1 MYDPYSDLYVYPG
14 HSHVIKDTPKPKD
27 KDRDNYRSVGGVRKF
42 VQVSCSTHHCCA
54 LDTNAHAHCWGYGL
68 SFGEMLPPTKKNMTM
83 IGVVGDG
90 GEDPAVTE
98 LLDLDEDED
107 EEDEE
112 DEDEEDSETENFDIT
127 DAQEILMLERL
138 QFKQISVG
146 EAYSCGIV
154 MHEDKASEEV
164 IFSVFIF

>member
-1 MYDPYSDLYVYPG
+1 
-14 HSHVIKDTPKPKD
+14 
-27 KDRDNYRSVGGVRKF
+27 
-42 VQVSCSTHHCCA
+42 
-54 LDTNAHAHCWGYGL
+54 
-68 SFGEMLPPTKKNMTM
+68 MLPPTKKNMTM

-90 GEDPAVTE
+90 GEDPAMTE

-112 DEDEEDSETENFDIT
+112 DEGEEDSETENFDIT
-127 DAQEILMLERL
+127 DAQELLMLERL

-164 IFSVFIF
+164 IFGVFFFVVLFLLRYRLWILYSLLSLTFFCTYAFLASLYGGI